1 MSLKFASVLVLLTAL
16 LLPGCGKGEK
26 SQEANPP
33 SQAEVQEQSAPATE
47 PASTESTSTVPE
59 EPSQVA
65 GSQPSVEETA
75 PSTSPELEP
84 APAPE
89 ETPQTPA
96 EVITPENTQTQPEMT
111 PPPPPPPPPTP
122 PAETEKAPAPGVD
135 DPGGT
140 VEVTAT
146 KEGLTRIGATKCK
159 MCHKLQYT
167 SWSTTAHAQRTPPL
181 DCESCHG
188 AGSEYKAISIMKDP
202 AKAKAAGLVIP
213 GPKFCGTCHRGE
225 VSDEML
231 QQVHAH
237 KSSSTSP

>member
-1 MSLKFASVLVLLTAL
+1 MSFGRFLALGLVLGLVAT
-16 LLPGCGKGEK
+16 GCGKGEK
-26 SQEANPP
+26 SQKAVPP
-33 SQAEVQEQSAPATE
+33 PNASVQENSAPETT
-47 PASTESTSTVPE
+47 PPPPDSTEAAVE
-59 EPSQVA
+59 APSQVA
-65 GSQPSVEETA
+65 QNEPSSEVTPPA
-75 PSTSPELEP
+75 TSPELEP
-84 APAPE
+84 EPAPA

-96 EVITPENTQTQPEMT
+96 EVLTPETTESKPEMT
-111 PPPPPPPPPTP
+111 PPPPPPDETQKSPT
-122 PAETEKAPAPGVD
+122 TGVE
-135 DPGGT
+135 DPGGS

-146 KEGLTRIGATKCK
+146 KEGLTRIGANKCK

-167 SWSTTAHAQRTPPL
+167 SWSTTAHAKRTPPL

-188 AGSEYKAISIMKDP
+188 AGSEYKAISVMKDP

-213 GPKFCGTCHRGE
+213 GREFCGICHQGE